1 MPRSSSTGHAG
12 QQGEEGRTVRK
23 EKVHSHSAGFA
34 ACSGGD
40 GRPNTASGSA
50 APSKV
55 APAAPQV
62 AANDKDKDKAEKKR
76 DRTASTK
83 ELNANDD
90 KQKAEKALR
99 RAARA
104 ADAKAAADKEDA
116 ERFMTRPDVRPAG
129 ECTFYKEQC
138 VSALTP
144 CLFCDICR
152 HTYHHACSAA
162 RNNHES
168 GKCPCTIGVSPT

>member
-23 EKVHSHSAGFA
+23 EKVHSHSTGFA

-62 AANDKDKDKAEKKR
+62 AANDK
-76 DRTASTK
+76 
-83 ELNANDD
+83 D

-162 RNNHES
+162 RNNHDG

>member
-1 MPRSSSTGHAG
+1 VPRSSSTGHAG

-83 ELNANDD
+83 ELNA
-90 KQKAEKALR
+90 
-99 RAARA
+99 RA

-116 ERFMTRPDVRPAG
+116 ERFMDGPDVRPAG
-129 ECTFYKEQC
+129 ECTFYKEHC